1 MERKRKD
8 RKINR
13 ESNQMI
19 KAKIDVECTRKER
32 IKVENRLNK
41 VEKRKIKVM
50 KQNRMLK
57 RNVLEM
63 KERIITR
70 NEKIKIISEE
80 NKELNLLVASLIL
93 RS

>member
-70 NEKIKIISEE
+70 NKKIKIISEE
-80 NKELNLLVASLIL
+80 NKELNC
-93 RS
+93 